1 MRLNGIGTAFLN
13 ASKVAEDGTYTAYKV
28 FTFLY
33 APIFPICKMRL
44 KRKITKLN
52 YFELELQEPIK
63 MELKAILWIYFKGW
77 IIYPIILFTP
87 LAIAVIEVYT
97 ALGLPEGLYNYF
109 IGFAIIYL
117 MIVVWILSGR
127 YESQGLPKNYE
138 NMIKSK

>member
-13 ASKVAEDGTYTAYKV
+13 ASKIGEDGTYTAYKV

-33 APIFPICKMRL
+33 APIIPICKMRL
-44 KRKITKLN
+44 KRKITKPN
-52 YFELELQEPIK
+52 YFELEFQEPEK
-63 MELKAILWIYFKGW
+63 MELKVVLWIYFKGW

-127 YESQGLPKNYE
+127 YESQGLPNDYIKND
-138 NMIKSK
+138 

>member
-13 ASKVAEDGTYTAYKV
+13 ASKIAEDGTYTAYKV

-33 APIFPICKMRL
+33 APIFPICKLRL
-44 KRKITKLN
+44 KRKITKTN
-52 YFELELQEPIK
+52 YFEIEFQEPEE
-63 MELKAILWIYFKGW
+63 MELKAILWIYIKGW

-87 LAIAVIEVYT
+87 LAIVVIEVYA

-117 MIVVWILSGR
+117 IIIVWILSGC
-127 YESQGLPKNYE
+127 YESQGLPNDYTKND
-138 NMIKSK
+138 